1 VGASKPVPATVRS
14 GRLGW
19 LPPFEKRAAHETF
32 DTIDGRLQKFSI
44 KKEPEVTRS
53 TEQQSTEEDSAD
65 TATNQTINQLIS
77 KQLESN
83 QSNNQTLSIG

>member
-1 VGASKPVPATVRS
+1 VRASKPVPATVRS

-19 LPPFEKRAAHETF
+19 LPPFEKRAAEETF

-44 KKEPEVTRS
+44 KKKEPEVTRS
-53 TEQQSTEEDSAD
+53 TTRTAEHRRRQSANT
-65 TATNQTINQLIS
+65 TTNQTINQLIS

-83 QSNNQTLSIG
+83 QSIKLYL

>member
-19 LPPFEKRAAHETF
+19 LPPFEKRAAEETF

-44 KKEPEVTRS
+44 KKRAGGDEI
-53 TEQQSTEEDSAD
+53 D
-65 TATNQTINQLIS
+65 N
-77 KQLESN
+77 
-83 QSNNQTLSIG
+83 